1 MSTFGRYL
9 LREIAPLYAA
19 GLAILLLLLLMMF
32 LLGVLADV
40 LARGVPPG
48 LVARYLLLRMPAA
61 VGTGLPLALLFAT
74 LLGLTRLTRDR
85 ELRAAL
91 TLGLSPGAL
100 LRPLL
105 WAGVG
110 VALLAVAN
118 NELITPRAERAAA
131 EVEKDILLRSPDALV
146 AEGRFFTD
154 AMGRSLFVE
163 SLEPGGRV
171 EGLTVLTPGSLAGPG
186 EVIEAER
193 GRLDEEAGV
202 WHLEEVRMRVLD
214 RARLS
219 LDLRAET
226 ATLPMRGLATGSR
239 PSSDLVTRPFTQLWE
254 RARANDDPAAWTAL
268 HRKVAEPAAAVAF
281 AVFALAV
288 ALAGVRRESPLGFVS
303 VLSLTFLYYATWSV
317 SKLLGAQG
325 TVPAYAAGWAPVAL
339 YLGVGL
345 LVLGWTWR
353 R

>member
-1 MSTFGRYL
+1 MSIFGRYL

-61 VGTGLPLALLFAT
+61 IGTGLPLALLFAA
-74 LLGLTRLTRDR
+74 LLGLTRLTRDL

-91 TLGLSPGAL
+91 TLGLTPGAL

-105 WAGVG
+105 LAGVV
-110 VALLAVAN
+110 VAGLALIN
-118 NELITPRAERAAA
+118 NELVVPRAERAAA
-131 EVEKDILLRSPDALV
+131 EVESDILLRSPETLL

-154 AMGRSLFVE
+154 AQGRSLFLRTLHPEGEVE
-163 SLEPGGRV
+163 GVTVITPGG
-171 EGLTVLTPGSLAGPG
+171 SNGPG

-193 GRLDEEAGV
+193 GRLDREEGV
-202 WHLEEVRMRVLD
+202 WHLRDVRMRVFD
-214 RARLS
+214 GARLS
-219 LDLRAET
+219 LDLRA
-226 ATLPMRGLATGSR
+226 ASALLPVQGLATGRR
-239 PSSDLVTRPFTQLWE
+239 PSSDLVTRPLADLWQ
-254 RARANDDPAAWTAL
+254 RVQRSGDPAAWTAL
-268 HRKVAEPAAAVAF
+268 HRKAAEPAAAIAF

-303 VLSLTFLYYATWSV
+303 VLSLTFLYYATWSIA
-317 SKLLGAQG
+317 KLLGAQG
-325 TVPAYAAGWAPVAL
+325 AVPAWLAAWTPVAL
-339 YLGVGL
+339 YLGVGTI
-345 LVLGWTWR
+345 VLTWAWR